1 MKKVLILCGGTSN
14 EHEISLKSAKT
25 ILKNINY
32 DIFDVTTIL
41 FSLNNDWYLYDE
53 TPSDIVI

>member
-32 DIFDVTTIL
+32 DKYDVTTIL
-41 FSLNNDWYLYDE
+41 ITKKNQFL
-53 TPSDIVI
+53 